1 MTVSSYS
8 SVLRGALGEP
18 WGVSDSLWR
27 AVTSVEEGDEAAYGR
42 ALRQVGDMTRDR
54 FLGERP
60 DRGKRTQYTRY
71 LRDQRT
77 PGAALELLFAA
88 EWLDNNMRAD
98 IAAHCN
104 VTERLEAVA
113 LRGGSHLV
121 REALAG
127 NPSVSGETID
137 VLRRSMSRYVV
148 GKLLSNSALDGQ
160 VLRECVGKARGLGMS
175 EGEIAG
181 HGCVNASMP
190 EDVVLSWLNGGD
202 ERAHAEALSSP
213 LCPRGELWRYLT
225 GECAHTRSEGLDSR
239 VFSGWSNADG
249 QMVDYYASGVVD
261 GIVRGDTD
269 FAHEHT
275 LRLALRH
282 PRVWSST
289 VEKAYTMVDHTL
301 RLLASVMGSPACPEW
316 VWADALA
323 RSGRLLALSDNY
335 VFVKTE
341 RVFDAAWL
349 SGRHARRLLDAGLAY
364 YAVFVACASQGTLVR
379 VADFALARSPAW
391 KWLLRDVAAHR
402 NTPPEVRR
410 ELVRWF
416 PESLW
421 LVARDGFLGRARLQ
435 K

>member
-1 MTVSSYS
+1 MGAMNGDCGTLLRRVLGEPTVSSALWDTVT
-8 SVLRGALGEP
+8 SVGEGDEDAYADALVAIGRSYGRYCVEAAVRDQRAP
-18 WGVSDSLWR
+18 GVVLDTLIDRFSADDHLPLLIAGHPNVTANVEQYCRRKRRVKLNEFLAGSHGVSDE
-27 AVTSVEEGDEAAYGR
+27 AV
-42 ALRQVGDMTRDR
+42 
-54 FLGERP
+54 
-60 DRGKRTQYTRY
+60 
-71 LRDQRT
+71 
-77 PGAALELLFAA
+77 
-88 EWLDNNMRAD
+88 
-98 IAAHCN
+98 
-104 VTERLEAVA
+104 ERLLKSRVHRVIGA
-113 LRGGSHLV
+113 LL
-121 REALAG
+121 G
-127 NPSVSGETID
+127 NSSLSED
-137 VLRRSMSRYVV
+137 VLRR
-148 GKLLSNSALDGQ
+148 AE
-160 VLRECVGKARGLGMS
+160 LRAHSIGMRM
-175 EGEIAG
+175 GEIVWDG
-181 HGCVNASMP
+181 RRNASMP

-249 QMVDYYASGVVD
+249 QMVDYYASGVVA

-269 FAHEHT
+269 FDHEHT

-364 YAVFVACASQGTLVR
+364 YAVFVACASQGTLTR

-402 NTPPEVRR
+402 NTPPEARR

>member
-1 MTVSSYS
+1 
-8 SVLRGALGEP
+8 
-18 WGVSDSLWR
+18 
-27 AVTSVEEGDEAAYGR
+27 
-42 ALRQVGDMTRDR
+42 
-54 FLGERP
+54 
-60 DRGKRTQYTRY
+60 
-71 LRDQRT
+71 
-77 PGAALELLFAA
+77 
-88 EWLDNNMRAD
+88 
-98 IAAHCN
+98 
-104 VTERLEAVA
+104 
-113 LRGGSHLV
+113 
-121 REALAG
+121 
-127 NPSVSGETID
+127 
-137 VLRRSMSRYVV
+137 
-148 GKLLSNSALDGQ
+148 
-160 VLRECVGKARGLGMS
+160 
-175 EGEIAG
+175 
-181 HGCVNASMP
+181 MP

-249 QMVDYYASGVVD
+249 QMVDYYASGVVA

-269 FAHEHT
+269 FDHEHT
-275 LRLALRH
+275 LRLSLRH

-349 SGRHARRLLDAGLAY
+349 SGRHARRILDAGLAY
-364 YAVFVACASQGTLVR
+364 YAVFVACASQGTLTR

>member
-1 MTVSSYS
+1 MTISSYS
-8 SVLRGALGEP
+8 RALRGALGEP
-18 WGVSDSLWR
+18 WAVSDSLWR

-42 ALRQVGDMTRDR
+42 ALRQVGDMTRR
-54 FLGERP
+54 CFLGARP
-60 DRGKRTQYTRY
+60 DRVDRARYTRF

-104 VTERLEAVA
+104 VAERLEAVA

-137 VLRRSMSRYVV
+137 VLRRSRSRYVV

-160 VLRECVGKARGLGMS
+160 VLRECVGKARGLGMR

-181 HGCVNASMP
+181 HGRVNASMP

-213 LCPRGELWRYLT
+213 LCPRGDLWRYLT

-249 QMVDYYASGVVD
+249 QMVDYYASGVVA

-269 FAHEHT
+269 FDHEHT

-289 VEKAYTMVDHTL
+289 VGKAYTMVDHTL
-301 RLLASVMGSPACPEW
+301 RLLASVMGSPVCPEW

-323 RSGRLLALSDNY
+323 RSGRLLALGGGNY
-335 VFVKTE
+335 FFVKGE

-349 SGRHARRLLDAGLAY
+349 SDCHARRLLDAGLAY
-364 YAVFVACASQGTLVR
+364 YAVFVACASQGTLTR
-379 VADFALARSPAW
+379 VADFALAGQTTWRS
-391 KWLLRDVAAHR
+391 LLSGVAAHQ
-402 NTPPEVRR
+402 NTHPVLRR
-410 ELVRWF
+410 ELAPWF

-421 LVARDGFLGRARLQ
+421 LVARDGFLGRA
-435 K
+435 